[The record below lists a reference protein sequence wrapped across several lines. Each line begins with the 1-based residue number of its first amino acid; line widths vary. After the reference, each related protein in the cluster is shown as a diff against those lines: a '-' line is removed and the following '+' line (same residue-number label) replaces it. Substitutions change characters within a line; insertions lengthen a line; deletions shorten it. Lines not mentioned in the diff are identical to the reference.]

1 MEKLKLGVIYG
12 GMSTENKVSCVS
24 GASVIKNL
32 NKEKYDITPIYIDE
46 KGNWF
51 EVKNLDKNEKIE
63 NFN

>member
-46 KGNWF
+46 NGNWF
-51 EVKNLDKNEKIE
+51 
-63 NFN
+63 